1 MRILKLEISNLFA
14 YKKAK
19 LDFTKYKGSILI
31 KGRNNAGKSALIRTI
46 SYIFFDNLIEGRVG
60 DDMIRRGEDMGFA
73 SLTFKVGKTKY
84 KIERGRKKNK
94 AFCTFKNLTKNKS
107 LTERK
112 KEGTNKKIVKVIGMD
127 FNIFRN
133 SIMFAQRN
141 ISRFVYLNDSGRKEI
156 FCSLISKL
164 KEIDEEYKE
173 IHEAS
178 NKKEDE
184 LNELL
189 LSIGFP
195 DQTKKGIKIS
205 EERMIELAKIIKKY
219 KKKVKQLERKID
231 VEESKKYKQI
241 KKKLKKIGD
250 KIEQYQWE
258 IHNLLDLKLKIK
270 DKNGDIEDVK
280 RNIEKAKKGKCP
292 KCKQK
297 LPKRT
302 IDKHIEEYNEEINLK
317 ENQLVGIEK
326 EYNQSKKSKILLSE
340 NKKEKDALKKR
351 LKKVGVTEVAER
363 KKNFKKYKSLTLK
376 LSEAEADR
384 IYKKRELEDQKKL
397 LKKQKKIQGKVKK
410 LEVKVRSLSI
420 LEAALG
426 NKGIKQDIIDDL
438 IPVFEEKIKYYL
450 RQLIDGISIKLSTTI
465 KAKSIDKDIDR
476 FTIFVYSGKN
486 KVNINLIGGGVR
498 KVIEIAISFALS
510 DFALEQSGIRTNFIL
525 LDEVFSALDEVAR
538 DNLIK
543 LLKNMEK
550 KYKIIIIISHLP
562 EVQELIKNQITI
574 EQTNGISRIVQ

>member
-1 MRILKLEISNLFA
+1 MKILKLEISNLFA

-31 KGRNNAGKSALIRTI
+31 KGRNNSGKSALIRTI
-46 SYIFFDNLIEGRVG
+46 SYVFFDNLIEGRVG
-60 DDMIRRGEDMGFA
+60 DDIIRRGEDTGFA
-73 SLTFKVGKTKY
+73 SLIFKIGKTKY

-94 AFCTFKNLTKNKS
+94 AFCIFKNLTKNKS

-112 KEGTNKKIVKVIGMD
+112 KEGTNKKIVEVIGMD

-133 SIMFAQRN
+133 SIMFGQGDV
-141 ISRFVYLNDSGRKEI
+141 SRFVHLKDSGRKEI

-164 KEIDEEYKE
+164 KEIDEEYKV

-178 NKKEDE
+178 NKKENQ

-189 LSIGFP
+189 LSVGFP

-205 EERMIELAKIIKKY
+205 KERMIESAKIIKKY
-219 KKKVKQLERKID
+219 KKKVKQLEGKID
-231 VEESKKYKQI
+231 VEEGKKYKQI
-241 KKKLKKIGD
+241 KKKLKKISD

-258 IHNLLDLKLKIK
+258 VHNLLDLKLKIK
-270 DKNGDIEDVK
+270 DKKGDIEDVK
-280 RNIEKAKKGKCP
+280 QDIEKAKKGKCP

-302 IDKHIEEYNEEINLK
+302 IDKHIKEYNEEINLK

-384 IYKKRELEDQKKL
+384 TYKKQDLEEQKKL
-397 LKKQKKIQGKVKK
+397 LKKQKKIQSKVKR
-410 LEVKVRSLSI
+410 LEVKVRNLSI

-426 NKGIKQDIIDDL
+426 NRGIKQDIIDDL

-450 RQLIDGISIKLSTTI
+450 RQLTDGIQIKLSTTV
-465 KAKSIDKDIDR
+465 KAKSVDKEIDR
-476 FTIFVYSGKN
+476 FTILVYSGKN
-486 KVNINLIGGGVR
+486 KVNFDLVGGGIK
-498 KVIEIAISFALS
+498 KVIQIAISFALS
-510 DFALEQSGIRTNFIL
+510 EFALEQNGTKTDFIL
-525 LDEVFSALDEVAR
+525 LDEMFGELDEVAR
-538 DNLIK
+538 QNLIK
-543 LLKNMEK
+543 LLENMQKRFKN
-550 KYKIIIIISHLP
+550 IIIISHIQ
-562 EVQELIKNQITI
+562 EVQDLIKNQIEVI
-574 EQTNGISRIVQ
+574 QENGVSKIV